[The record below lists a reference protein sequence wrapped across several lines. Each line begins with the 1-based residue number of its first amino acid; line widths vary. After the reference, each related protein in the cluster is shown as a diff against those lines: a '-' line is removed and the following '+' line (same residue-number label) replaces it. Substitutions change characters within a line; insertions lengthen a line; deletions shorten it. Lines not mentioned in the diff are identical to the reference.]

1 MTRHRKNNGWLLTEV
16 AVTLF
21 VLASFFMVMISA
33 TATFGRFN
41 WLLLNKQRCM
51 AAARAQVDSVVSTGR
66 ALKDEDFKRLWP
78 RLEVAVDIRDGA
90 GDWKGL
96 KLCVVTTRAKARKRY
111 IEIRLSQYYRPAGEL
126 R

>member
-1 MTRHRKNNGWLLTEV
+1 MTKHRKNNGWLLTEI
-16 AVTLF
+16 AVVLF

-41 WLLLNKQRCM
+41 WLLQNKQRCV

-78 RLEVAVDIRDGA
+78 RMEVDVDIRDGA

-96 KLCVVTTRAKARKRY
+96 KLCVVTTSVKARKRN
-111 IEIRLSQYYRPAGEL
+111 IEIRLSQYYRPEGKL
-126 R
+126 

>member
-1 MTRHRKNNGWLLTEV
+1 MIRHKMNNGWLLTEIAV
-16 AVTLF
+16 ALF
-21 VLASFFMVMISA
+21 VVASFFMVMISA

-41 WLLLNKQRCM
+41 WLLLNKQRCV

-78 RLEVAVDIRDGA
+78 RMEVDVDIRDGA

-96 KLCVVTTRAKARKRY
+96 KLCVVTTSVKARKRN
-111 IEIRLSQYYRPAGEL
+111 IEIRLSQYYRPEGKL
-126 R
+126 

>member
-1 MTRHRKNNGWLLTEV
+1 MTRHRKNNGWLLTEI

-41 WLLLNKQRCM
+41 RLLLDKQRCV
-51 AAARAQVDSVVSTGR
+51 AAARAQVDSVVSTGQ
-66 ALKDEDFKRLWP
+66 ALKAEDFKRLWP
-78 RLEVAVDIRDGA
+78 RLEVDVDIRDGA

-96 KLCVVTTRAKARKRY
+96 KLCVVTTRAKVRKRY
-111 IEIRLSQYYRPAGEL
+111 IEIQLSQYYRPEGKL
-126 R
+126 

>member
-1 MTRHRKNNGWLLTEV
+1 MTRHRKNNGWLLTEI

-41 WLLLNKQRCM
+41 RLLLNKQRCL
-51 AAARAQVDSVVSTGR
+51 AAARAQVDSVVFTGR
-66 ALKDEDFKRLWP
+66 ALKAEDFKRLWP
-78 RLEVAVDIRDGA
+78 RLEVDVDIRDGA

-96 KLCVVTTRAKARKRY
+96 KLCVVTTSVKARKRN
-111 IEIRLSQYYRPAGEL
+111 IEIRLSQYYPPDGEL
-126 R
+126 

>member
-1 MTRHRKNNGWLLTEV
+1 LTEI

-21 VLASFFMVMISA
+21 VLTSFFMVMISA

-41 WLLLNKQRCM
+41 WLLLNKQRCVE
-51 AAARAQVDSVVSTGR
+51 AARAQVDSVVSTGKV
-66 ALKDEDFKRLWP
+66 LKDEDFKRLWP

-96 KLCVVTTRAKARKRY
+96 KLCVVTTSVKARKRN
-111 IEIRLSQYYRPAGEL
+111 IEIRLSQYYRPEGKL
-126 R
+126 

>member
-1 MTRHRKNNGWLLTEV
+1 MTIRRKNNGWLLTEI

-21 VLASFFMVMISA
+21 VVASFFMVMISA

-41 WLLLNKQRCM
+41 WLLLNKQRCL

-66 ALKDEDFKRLWP
+66 ALKAEDFKRLWP
-78 RLEVAVDIRDGA
+78 SLEVAVEIRDGA

-96 KLCVVTTRAKARKRY
+96 NLCVVTTRAKARKRY
-111 IEIRLSQYYRPAGEL
+111 IEIRLSQYYRPEGKL
-126 R
+126 

>member
-1 MTRHRKNNGWLLTEV
+1 MIRHKKNNGWLLTEI

-41 WLLLNKQRCM
+41 WLLLNKQRCV
-51 AAARAQVDSVVSTGR
+51 AAARAQIDSVVSTGR

-78 RLEVAVDIRDGA
+78 RMEVDVDIRDGA

-96 KLCVVTTRAKARKRY
+96 KLCVVTTSVKARKRN
-111 IEIRLSQYYRPAGEL
+111 IEIRLSQYYRPEGKL
-126 R
+126 